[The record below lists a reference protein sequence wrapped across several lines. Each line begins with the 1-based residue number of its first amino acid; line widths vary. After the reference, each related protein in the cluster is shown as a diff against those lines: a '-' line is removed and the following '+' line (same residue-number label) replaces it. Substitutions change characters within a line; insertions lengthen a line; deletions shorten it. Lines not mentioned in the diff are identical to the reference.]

1 MMPLSSTGREG
12 GRGSGE
18 PEDLPWA
25 TRSQRQR
32 TFAAREYRRR
42 TQGGVPGRWMPGV
55 CYFMDQNTDKGIL
68 YGVGVGPGD
77 PELITLKAA
86 RLLGSVARVYA
97 AGSTKNS
104 YSVSLDI
111 VRPHLAPG
119 VEPMVL
125 SFPMTRDQEVLDR
138 AWQENA
144 RTVLADLDAGR
155 DVAFLTL
162 GDPSTYSTFGY
173 LLRTLRGLDPAVRAE
188 VVPGVTSYCA
198 AAALSGEPLAEGDQ
212 TLAVVS
218 GVCGGDTLRRAA
230 RAADSLVVLKAYKR
244 FADIKAALAEEGLL
258 ADAVLASACGQEGE
272 SLVRDL
278 SRVEEIPPYF
288 SLVLAKKKRG

>member
-1 MMPLSSTGREG
+1 
-12 GRGSGE
+12 
-18 PEDLPWA
+18 
-25 TRSQRQR
+25 
-32 TFAAREYRRR
+32 
-42 TQGGVPGRWMPGV
+42 
-55 CYFMDQNTDKGIL
+55 MDAPKGIL

-77 PELITLKAA
+77 PELLTLKAVRVLRSA
-86 RLLGSVARVYA
+86 PRVYA
-97 AGSTKNS
+97 AASTKNS
-104 YSVSLDI
+104 YSVSLSI

-119 VEPMVL
+119 VEPVVL
-125 SFPMTRDQEVLDR
+125 SFPMTRDQAVLDR
-138 AWQENA
+138 AWEENA

-173 LLRTLRGLDPAVRAE
+173 LLRTLRGLNPAVRAE

-198 AAALSGEPLAEGDQ
+198 AAALAGEPLAEADQ

-230 RAADSLVVLKAYKR
+230 EAADSLVVLKAYKR
-244 FADIKAALAEEGLL
+244 FADIRAALAEAGLL
-258 ADAVLASACGQEGE
+258 QDAVLVSACGQDGQ

-278 SRVEEIPPYF
+278 AGVEQAPPYF